1 MRNFYCFY
9 SSGYIVDK
17 PLVRET
23 KELCF
28 YRNGDNDFIS
38 KCLDL
43 QNEKAVSSNLDE
55 IALFAKDI
63 NEKRFFEIVEK
74 INALADELKL
84 LVDNLKSSVVMLGT
98 NKFCKTKSRI
108 SFIRDR
114 IYFLNSKLER
124 LNETMIDNNELI
136 KREKNE
142 HYEH

>member
-28 YRNGDNDFIS
+28 YGNGDNDFIT
-38 KCLDL
+38 KCLDVE
-43 QNEKAVSSNLDE
+43 NEKAVSSDLDE
-55 IALFAKDI
+55 IALVAKKI
-63 NEKRFFEIVEK
+63 NEKRFFEIVK
-74 INALADELKL
+74 QINALSDELKL
-84 LVDNLKSSVVMLGT
+84 LAKNLKNSVDILGT
-98 NKFCKTKSRI
+98 NKFCETKSRI
-108 SFIRDR
+108 YLVKDR

-124 LNETMIDNNELI
+124 LNETMIDNNQLI

-142 HYEH
+142 H